1 MNITRF
7 SIQRPIGIS
16 MIFML
21 IAVLG
26 LFSYSHIGVE
36 LLPDVE
42 SPYISCIVEYPGA
55 STESVEQQL
64 TKPIED
70 AISTLEGVK
79 EIRSVSMTGR
89 CEVFI
94 ELAPGLNP
102 NLMSVEATKRLNK
115 IRSSLPADI
124 DEPVVLKRS
133 AEEYP
138 VLEIAVTGKQDAAE
152 LNAMAENFFKEKL
165 QQAEG
170 IADVSVTGGAEKEI
184 AVLVNQ
190 DQLNYYSLTLKD
202 ITDAIRSENA
212 MVSTGSV
219 YSENRQV
226 SVRLDSQYKSASDIG
241 RIVISKNGK
250 TFLLRDVADIQVKN
264 KRSSRYARMD
274 GNDAVS
280 MEVYKTSG
288 SNIVEAADNVLKKL
302 EELRKSYPDYTF
314 TLVYNQATFIK
325 NSLRNTLQTL
335 LEGLV
340 TTGLVLYL
348 FLRGWRSSAA
358 VMIAIP
364 TSLIATFFLMY
375 SAGFTFNMM
384 SLMGMSTCIG
394 ILVDDSIVVLENIHR
409 FLQNGYS
416 ANEAAEQGRMQIG
429 MAAIAMTLCDVV
441 VFLPIAFMQSA
452 TGQLFRQFGL
462 TIVFATLMSLMV
474 SFTLTPMMASKLYA
488 NGLDEPVG
496 KVWDF
501 FDRLERNTIQR
512 YEVVLRNCLQH
523 PKKLLTGI
531 IALFLGSLL
540 LIPLGIVGAEYMPKT
555 DESALQV
562 NVELP
567 IGSNAQQTNEV
578 LLLFDDYLRTV
589 PEINHHLSYV
599 TTLERNGKISI
610 TLCNKNE
617 RSRSV
622 WTIAEDIRAFAR
634 RNLGAGASA
643 RVNVIQSS
651 VAGVSGGRNLVR
663 SPLQIELKGSSMEVL
678 AEEARKVEKIVK
690 ETTGVKDVKNSY
702 VEGNPELKVVVDRDK
717 LEYYGTSLN
726 QVLRSFASAITGQRA
741 GVLANDENNHGKDTE
756 INVRFAGGEGFQ
768 MDELKSIPV
777 PARSGSVYLGDIAEI
792 RETVGPTTIRRLNK
806 ERFINVQGNL
816 TDRPLNEVKL
826 DIEQKLKAANL
837 RCRYEFSGQT
847 ATMNASFKEMIMALS
862 MSLLLIYLLLAVLY
876 ESVFTPFIRM
886 FSLPLGIIGS
896 IFFLLFTNNTINLY
910 SLIGIL
916 VMDGLVA
923 KNGTLLLDYTLTR
936 IQEGISP
943 LEAVVE
949 AGKVRLK
956 PIFMTAITMVVGM
969 LPTALS
975 LSEGSET
982 RVSMAWVIIGG
993 MITSTVFTLFV
1004 IPVLFLWLKKHFP
1017 KRI

>member
-1 MNITRF
+1 MNITKF
-7 SIQRPIGIS
+7 SIRRPIGIS

-21 IAVLG
+21 ITVLG

-70 AISTLEGVK
+70 VISTLEGVK

-89 CEVFI
+89 SEVFI
-94 ELAPGLNP
+94 ELSPELDP

-115 IRSSLPADI
+115 IRGSLPADI

-138 VLEIAVTGKQDAAE
+138 VIEIAVTGKQDAAD
-152 LNAMAENFFKEKL
+152 LHAMAENTFKEKL

-170 IADVSVTGGAEKEI
+170 VADVSVTGGAEKEI

-190 DQLNYYSLTLKD
+190 EKLNYYSLTLKD
-202 ITDAIRSENA
+202 ITDAIRNENT
-212 MVSTGSV
+212 MVSAGSV
-219 YSENRQV
+219 YSENRQI
-226 SVRLDSQYKSASDIG
+226 SVRLDSQYKTVSDIEQ
-241 RIVISKNGK
+241 ISLTKNGR
-250 TFLLRDVADIQVKN
+250 TFLLRDVANVQVKN

-288 SNIVEAADNVLKKL
+288 SNIVDTADNVLKKL
-302 EELRKSYPDYTF
+302 EELRKSYPDYMF
-314 TLVYNQATFIK
+314 TLVYNQATFVK
-325 NSLRNTLQTL
+325 NSLNNTLRTL

-348 FLRGWRSSAA
+348 FLRGWRSASA

-375 SAGFTFNMM
+375 AAGFTFNMM
-384 SLMGMSTCIG
+384 SLMGMATCIG

-409 FLQNGYS
+409 FPQNGYN
-416 ANEAAEQGRMQIG
+416 ARDAAEQGRMQIG

-462 TIVFATLMSLMV
+462 TIVFATLMSLAV

-488 NGLDEPVG
+488 GGLEEPQG
-496 KVWDF
+496 RVWDF
-501 FDRLERNTIQR
+501 FDNLERNTIRR
-512 YEVVLRNCLQH
+512 YEVLLRNCLQH

-531 IALFLGSLL
+531 IALFLCSLL

-578 LLLFDDYLRTV
+578 LLLFDDYLRTI
-589 PEINHHLSYV
+589 PEIKHHMSYV

-610 TLCNKNE
+610 TLCSKNE

-634 RNLGAGASA
+634 NNLGSA
-643 RVNVIQSS
+643 RTRVNVIQSS

-663 SPLQIELKGSSMEVL
+663 SPLQVELKGSSMEVL
-678 AEEARKVEKIVK
+678 AEESAKVEKILR
-690 ETTGVKDVKNSY
+690 ETNGVKDVKNSY

-717 LEYYGTSLN
+717 LEYYGVSLS

-741 GVLANDENNHGKDTE
+741 GVLANDENNHGKDTD
-756 INVRFAGGEGFQ
+756 INVRFAGGEGYQ
-768 MDELKSIPV
+768 MDELKSIPI
-777 PARSGSVYLGDIAEI
+777 PAKTGSVYLGDIAEI
-792 RETVGPTTIRRLNK
+792 KETVGPTTIRRLNK
-806 ERFINVQGNL
+806 ERFINVQANL
-816 TDRPLNEVKL
+816 TDRPLNEVKQEV
-826 DIEQKLKAANL
+826 EQKIKAVSL

-847 ATMNASFKEMIMALS
+847 ATMNTSFKEMIMALT

-896 IFFLLFTNNTINLY
+896 IFFLLFTSNTINLY

-936 IQEGISP
+936 IHEGISP

>member
-1 MNITRF
+1 M
-7 SIQRPIGIS
+7 
-16 MIFML
+16 
-21 IAVLG
+21 
-26 LFSYSHIGVE
+26 
-36 LLPDVE
+36 
-42 SPYISCIVEYPGA
+42 
-55 STESVEQQL
+55 
-64 TKPIED
+64 
-70 AISTLEGVK
+70 
-79 EIRSVSMTGR
+79 
-89 CEVFI
+89 
-94 ELAPGLNP
+94 
-102 NLMSVEATKRLNK
+102 
-115 IRSSLPADI
+115 
-124 DEPVVLKRS
+124 
-133 AEEYP
+133 
-138 VLEIAVTGKQDAAE
+138 
-152 LNAMAENFFKEKL
+152 
-165 QQAEG
+165 
-170 IADVSVTGGAEKEI
+170 ADVSVTGGAEKDI

-190 DQLNYYSLTLKD
+190 DQLNYYNLTLID

-212 MVSTGSV
+212 MVSAGSV
-219 YSENRQV
+219 YSESRQV
-226 SVRLDSQYKSASDIG
+226 SVRLDSQYKSVADIEQ
-241 RIVISKNGK
+241 ITISKNGRS
-250 TFLLRDVADIQVKN
+250 FLLRDVADVQIKN

-288 SNIVEAADNVLKKL
+288 SNIVDTADNVLKKL
-302 EELRKSYPDYTF
+302 EDLRKSFPDYTF

-340 TTGLVLYL
+340 TTGLVLYF
-348 FLRGWRSSAA
+348 FLRGWRSSSA

-375 SAGFTFNMM
+375 AAGFTFNMM
-384 SLMGMSTCIG
+384 SLMGMSLCIG

-409 FLQNGYS
+409 FLQNGYN
-416 ANEAAEQGRMQIG
+416 AKDAAEQGRMQIG

-462 TIVFATLMSLMV
+462 TIVFATLMSLLV
-474 SFTLTPMMASKLYA
+474 SFTLTPMMASKLYEK
-488 NGLDEPVG
+488 GLEEPEG

-501 FDRLERNTIQR
+501 FDKLERNTIQR

-531 IALFLGSLL
+531 AVLFICSLL

-578 LLLFDDYLRTV
+578 LLLFDDYLRTI
-589 PEINHHLSYV
+589 PEITHHLSYV

-610 TLCNKNE
+610 TLCNKND

-622 WTIAEDIRAFAR
+622 WNIAEEIRSFAR
-634 RNLGAGASA
+634 KNIGSASA

-678 AEEARKVEKIVK
+678 AEESARVEKILR
-690 ETTGVKDVKNSY
+690 ETNGVKDVKNSY

-717 LEYYGTSLN
+717 LEYYGASLN

-741 GVLANDENNHGKDTE
+741 GVLSNDENNHGKDTE

-768 MDELKSIPV
+768 TEELKSIPI
-777 PARSGSVYLGDIAEI
+777 PARGGSVYLGDLATIE
-792 RETVGPTTIRRLNK
+792 ETVGPTTIRRLNK

-816 TDRPLNEVKL
+816 TDRPLNEVKQE
-826 DIEQKLKAANL
+826 IEQKIKAANL

-936 IQEGISP
+936 IHEGISP

-956 PIFMTAITMVVGM
+956 PIFMTALTMVVGM

>member
-1 MNITRF
+1 MNITKF
-7 SIQRPIGIS
+7 SIRRPIGIS

-21 IAVLG
+21 ITVLG

-36 LLPDVE
+36 LLPDVD

-70 AISTLEGVK
+70 TISTLEGVK

-94 ELAPGLNP
+94 ELSRDQDP
-102 NLMSVEATKRLNK
+102 NLASVEATKRLNK

-138 VLEIAVTGKQDAAE
+138 VLEIAVTGKQEAAD
-152 LNAMAENFFKEKL
+152 LHAMAENTFKEKL

-170 IADVSVTGGAEKEI
+170 VADVSVTGGAEKEI
-184 AVLVNQ
+184 AILVNQ
-190 DQLNYYSLTLKD
+190 DQLNYYNLTLKD
-202 ITDAIRSENA
+202 ITDAIHSENA
-212 MVSTGSV
+212 MVSAGSV

-226 SVRLDSQYKSASDIG
+226 SVRLDSQYKSAADIE
-241 RIVISKNGK
+241 RISLSKNGRS
-250 TFLLRDVADIQVKN
+250 FLLRDVANVQVKN

-288 SNIVEAADNVLKKL
+288 SNIVDTADNVLKKL
-302 EELRKSYPDYTF
+302 EELRKSFPDYTF

-340 TTGLVLYL
+340 TTGLVLYF
-348 FLRGWRSSAA
+348 FLRGWRSSSA

-375 SAGFTFNMM
+375 AAGFTFNMM
-384 SLMGMSTCIG
+384 SLMGMSLCIG

-409 FLQNGYS
+409 FLQNGYN
-416 ANEAAEQGRMQIG
+416 AKDAAEQGRMQIG

-462 TIVFATLMSLMV
+462 TIVFATLMSLVV

-488 NGLDEPVG
+488 KGLEEPKG

-501 FDRLERNTIQR
+501 FDKLERNTIQR

-531 IALFLGSLL
+531 AALFICSLL

-578 LLLFDDYLRTV
+578 LLLFDDYLRTI
-589 PEINHHLSYV
+589 PEITHHLSYV

-610 TLCNKNE
+610 TLCNKND

-622 WTIAEDIRAFAR
+622 WNIAEEIRAFAR
-634 RNLGAGASA
+634 KNLGSASA

-663 SPLQIELKGSSMEVL
+663 SPFQIELKGSSMEVL
-678 AEEARKVEKIVK
+678 AEESARVEKILR
-690 ETTGVKDVKNSY
+690 ETNGVKDVKNSY

-717 LEYYGTSLN
+717 LEYYGVSLN

-741 GVLANDENNHGKDTE
+741 GVLSNDENNHGKDTE

-768 MDELKSIPV
+768 MEELKSIPI
-777 PARSGSVYLGDIAEI
+777 PARGGSVYLGDLATIE
-792 RETVGPTTIRRLNK
+792 ETVGPTTIRRLNK

-816 TDRPLNEVKL
+816 TDRPLNEVKQEI
-826 DIEQKLKAANL
+826 DQKIKAANL

-936 IQEGISP
+936 IHEGISP

-956 PIFMTAITMVVGM
+956 PIFMTALTMVVGM

>member
-1 MNITRF
+1 MNITKF

-21 IAVLG
+21 ITVLG

-36 LLPDVE
+36 LLPNVD
-42 SPYISCIVEYPGA
+42 SPYISCVVQYPGA

-89 CEVFI
+89 SEVFV
-94 ELAPGLNP
+94 ELSPEQDP

-138 VLEIAVTGKQDAAE
+138 VIEIAVSGKQDAAD

-170 IADVSVTGGAEKEI
+170 VADVSVTGGAEKEI

-190 DQLNYYSLTLKD
+190 EKLNYYSLTLKD
-202 ITDAIRSENA
+202 ITDAIRSENT
-212 MVSTGSV
+212 MVSAGSV

-226 SVRLDSQYKSASDIG
+226 SVRLDSQYKTVSDIEQ
-241 RIVISKNGK
+241 ISLTKNGR
-250 TFLLRDVADIQVKN
+250 TFLLRDVADVQVKN
-264 KRSSRYARMD
+264 KRNSRYARMD

-280 MEVYKTSG
+280 MEVYKSSG
-288 SNIVEAADNVLKKL
+288 SNIVETADNVLKKL

-314 TLVYNQATFIK
+314 TLVYNQATFVK
-325 NSLRNTLQTL
+325 NSLNNTLRTL

-348 FLRGWRSSAA
+348 FLRGWRSASA

-375 SAGFTFNMM
+375 IAGFTFNMM
-384 SLMGMSTCIG
+384 SLMGMATCIG

-409 FLQNGYS
+409 FLQNGYR
-416 ANEAAEQGRMQIG
+416 AKDAAEQGRMQIS

-462 TIVFATLMSLMV
+462 TIVFATLMSLLV
-474 SFTLTPMMASKLYA
+474 SFTLTPMMASQLYA
-488 NGLDEPVG
+488 NGLEEPQG
-496 KVWDF
+496 KMWDF
-501 FDRLERNTIQR
+501 FDNLERTTIQR
-512 YEVVLRNCLQH
+512 YEVLLRNCLQH

-531 IALFLGSLL
+531 IVLFLCSLL

-555 DESALQV
+555 DESAIQV
-562 NVELP
+562 SVELP
-567 IGSNAQQTNEV
+567 IGSNAQQTNEI
-578 LLLFDDYLRTV
+578 LLLFDEYLNTI
-589 PEINHHLSYV
+589 PEIEHHMSYV
-599 TTLERNGKISI
+599 TTLERSGKISI
-610 TLCNKNE
+610 TLCNKDE

-622 WTIAEDIRAFAR
+622 WKIAEDIRAFAR
-634 RNLGAGASA
+634 KNLGSANA

-651 VAGVSGGRNLVR
+651 VAGISGGRNLVR
-663 SPLQIELKGSSMEVL
+663 SPLQIELKGSSIEVL
-678 AEEARKVEKIVK
+678 AEESARVEKILK
-690 ETTGVKDVKNSY
+690 ETNGVKDVKNSY

-717 LEYYGTSLN
+717 LEYYGVSLS

-756 INVRFAGGEGFQ
+756 INVRFAGGEGYR
-768 MDELKSIPV
+768 MDELKSIPI
-777 PARSGSVYLGDIAEI
+777 PAKTGSVYLGDIAEI
-792 RETVGPTTIRRLNK
+792 KETVGPTTIRRLNK
-806 ERFINVQGNL
+806 ERFINVQANL
-816 TDRPLNEVKL
+816 TDRPLNEVKQEL
-826 DIEQKLKAANL
+826 EQKIKAANL
-837 RCRYEFSGQT
+837 RCRFEFSGQT
-847 ATMNASFKEMIMALS
+847 ATMNTSFKEMIMALS

-910 SLIGIL
+910 SLIGVL

-936 IQEGISP
+936 IHEGISP

-956 PIFMTAITMVVGM
+956 PIFMTALTMVVGM

-1004 IPVLFLWLKKHFP
+1004 IPVLFLWLKKRFP

>member
-1 MNITRF
+1 MNITKF

-21 IAVLG
+21 ITVLG

-70 AISTLEGVK
+70 VISTLEGVK

-89 CEVFI
+89 SEVFI
-94 ELAPGLNP
+94 ELSPELDP

-138 VLEIAVTGKQDAAE
+138 VIEIAVTGKQDAAD
-152 LNAMAENFFKEKL
+152 LHAMAENTFKEKL

-170 IADVSVTGGAEKEI
+170 VADVSVTGGAEKEI

-190 DQLNYYSLTLKD
+190 EKLNYYSLTLKD
-202 ITDAIRSENA
+202 ITDAIRSENT
-212 MVSTGSV
+212 MVSAGSV

-226 SVRLDSQYKSASDIG
+226 SVRLDSQYKTVSDIEQ
-241 RIVISKNGK
+241 ISLTKNGRS
-250 TFLLRDVADIQVKN
+250 FLLRDVADVQVKN

-274 GNDAVS
+274 GSDAVS

-288 SNIVEAADNVLKKL
+288 SNIVDTADNVLKKL

-314 TLVYNQATFIK
+314 TLVYNQATFVK
-325 NSLRNTLQTL
+325 NSLNNTLRTL

-348 FLRGWRSSAA
+348 FLRGWRSASA

-364 TSLIATFFLMY
+364 ISLIATFFLMY
-375 SAGFTFNMM
+375 AAGFTFNMM
-384 SLMGMSTCIG
+384 SLMGMATCIG

-409 FLQNGYS
+409 FLQNGYN
-416 ANEAAEQGRMQIG
+416 AGDAAEQGRMQIG
-429 MAAIAMTLCDVV
+429 MAAIV
-441 VFLPIAFMQSA
+441 
-452 TGQLFRQFGL
+452 
-462 TIVFATLMSLMV
+462 MSLAV

-488 NGLDEPVG
+488 GGLEEPQG
-496 KVWDF
+496 RVWDF
-501 FDRLERNTIQR
+501 FDNLERNTIRR
-512 YEVVLRNCLQH
+512 YEVLLRNCLQH

-531 IALFLGSLL
+531 IALFLCSLL

-578 LLLFDDYLRTV
+578 LLLFDDYLRTI
-589 PEINHHLSYV
+589 PEIKHHMSYV

-610 TLCNKNE
+610 TLCSKNE

-634 RNLGAGASA
+634 NNLGSA
-643 RVNVIQSS
+643 RTRVNVIQSS

-678 AEEARKVEKIVK
+678 AEESAKVEKILR
-690 ETTGVKDVKNSY
+690 ETNGVKDVKNSY

-717 LEYYGTSLN
+717 LEYYGVSLS

-741 GVLANDENNHGKDTE
+741 GVLSNDENNHGKDTD
-756 INVRFAGGEGFQ
+756 INVRFAGGEGYQ
-768 MDELKSIPV
+768 MDELKSIPI
-777 PARSGSVYLGDIAEI
+777 PAKTGSVYLGDIAEI
-792 RETVGPTTIRRLNK
+792 KETVGPTTIRRLNK
-806 ERFINVQGNL
+806 ERFINVQANL
-816 TDRPLNEVKL
+816 TDRPLNEVKQ
-826 DIEQKLKAANL
+826 DVEQKIKAASL

-847 ATMNASFKEMIMALS
+847 ATMNASFKEMIMALT

-896 IFFLLFTNNTINLY
+896 IFFLLFTSNTINLY

-936 IQEGISP
+936 IHEGISP

>member
-1 MNITRF
+1 MNITKF

-21 IAVLG
+21 ITVLG

-70 AISTLEGVK
+70 VISTLEGVK

-89 CEVFI
+89 SEVFI
-94 ELAPGLNP
+94 ELSPELDP

-138 VLEIAVTGKQDAAE
+138 VIEIAVTGKQDAAD
-152 LNAMAENFFKEKL
+152 LHAMAENTFKEKL

-170 IADVSVTGGAEKEI
+170 VADVSVTGGAEKEI

-190 DQLNYYSLTLKD
+190 EKLNYYSLTLKD
-202 ITDAIRSENA
+202 ITDAIRSENT
-212 MVSTGSV
+212 MVSAGSV

-226 SVRLDSQYKSASDIG
+226 SVRLDSQYKTVSDIEQ
-241 RIVISKNGK
+241 ISLTKNGR
-250 TFLLRDVADIQVKN
+250 TFLLRDVADVQVKN

-274 GNDAVS
+274 GSDAVS

-288 SNIVEAADNVLKKL
+288 SNIVDTADNVLKKL

-314 TLVYNQATFIK
+314 TLVYNQATFVK
-325 NSLRNTLQTL
+325 NSLNNTLRTL

-348 FLRGWRSSAA
+348 FLRGWRSASA

-375 SAGFTFNMM
+375 AAGFTFNMM
-384 SLMGMSTCIG
+384 SLMGMATCIG

-409 FLQNGYS
+409 FLQNGYN
-416 ANEAAEQGRMQIG
+416 ARDAAEQGRMQIG

-462 TIVFATLMSLMV
+462 TIVFATLMSLAV

-488 NGLDEPVG
+488 DGLEESQG

-501 FDRLERNTIQR
+501 FDNLERNTIRR
-512 YEVVLRNCLQH
+512 YEVLLRNCLQH

-531 IALFLGSLL
+531 IALFLCSLL

-578 LLLFDDYLRTV
+578 LLLFDDYLRTI
-589 PEINHHLSYV
+589 PEIKHHMSYV

-610 TLCNKNE
+610 TLCSKSE

-634 RNLGAGASA
+634 NNLGSA
-643 RVNVIQSS
+643 RTRVNVIQSS

-678 AEEARKVEKIVK
+678 AEESAKVEKILR
-690 ETTGVKDVKNSY
+690 ETNGVKDVKNSY

-717 LEYYGTSLN
+717 LEYYGVSLS

-741 GVLANDENNHGKDTE
+741 GVLANDENNHGKDTD
-756 INVRFAGGEGFQ
+756 INVRFAGGEGYQ
-768 MDELKSIPV
+768 MDELKSIPI
-777 PARSGSVYLGDIAEI
+777 PAKTGSVYLGDIAEI
-792 RETVGPTTIRRLNK
+792 KETVGPTTIRRLNK
-806 ERFINVQGNL
+806 ERFINVQANL
-816 TDRPLNEVKL
+816 TDRPLNEVKQ
-826 DIEQKLKAANL
+826 DVEQKIKAASL

-847 ATMNASFKEMIMALS
+847 ATMNASFKEMIMALT

-896 IFFLLFTNNTINLY
+896 IFFLLFTSNTINLY

-936 IQEGISP
+936 IHEGISP

>member
-1 MNITRF
+1 MNITKF
-7 SIQRPIGIS
+7 SIRRPIGIS

-21 IAVLG
+21 ITVLG

-70 AISTLEGVK
+70 VISTLEGVK

-89 CEVFI
+89 SEVFI
-94 ELAPGLNP
+94 ELSPELDP

-138 VLEIAVTGKQDAAE
+138 VIEIAVTGKQDAAD
-152 LNAMAENFFKEKL
+152 LHAMAENTFKEKL

-170 IADVSVTGGAEKEI
+170 VADVSVTGGAEKEI

-190 DQLNYYSLTLKD
+190 EKLNYYSLTLKD
-202 ITDAIRSENA
+202 ITDAIRSENT
-212 MVSTGSV
+212 MVSAGSV

-226 SVRLDSQYKSASDIG
+226 SVRLDSQYKTVSDIEQ
-241 RIVISKNGK
+241 ISLTKNGR
-250 TFLLRDVADIQVKN
+250 TFLLRDVADVQVKN

-288 SNIVEAADNVLKKL
+288 SNIVDTADNVLKKL

-314 TLVYNQATFIK
+314 TLVYNQATFVK
-325 NSLRNTLQTL
+325 NSLNNTLRTL

-348 FLRGWRSSAA
+348 FLRGWRSASA

-375 SAGFTFNMM
+375 AAGFTFNMM
-384 SLMGMSTCIG
+384 SLMGMATCIG

-409 FLQNGYS
+409 FLQNGYN
-416 ANEAAEQGRMQIG
+416 AGDAAEQGRMQIG

-462 TIVFATLMSLMV
+462 TIVFATLMSLVV

-488 NGLDEPVG
+488 GGLEEPQG
-496 KVWDF
+496 RVWDF
-501 FDRLERNTIQR
+501 FDNLERNTIRR
-512 YEVVLRNCLQH
+512 YEVLLRNCLQH

-531 IALFLGSLL
+531 IALFLCSLL

-578 LLLFDDYLRTV
+578 LLLFDDYLRTI
-589 PEINHHLSYV
+589 PEIKHHMSYV

-610 TLCNKNE
+610 TLCSKNE

-634 RNLGAGASA
+634 NNLGSA
-643 RVNVIQSS
+643 RTRVNVIQSS

-678 AEEARKVEKIVK
+678 AEESAKVEKILR
-690 ETTGVKDVKNSY
+690 ETNGIKKKKNSY
-702 VEGNPELKVVVDRDK
+702 
-717 LEYYGTSLN
+717 
-726 QVLRSFASAITGQRA
+726 A
-741 GVLANDENNHGKDTE
+741 GVLANDENNHGKDTD
-756 INVRFAGGEGFQ
+756 INVRFAGGEGYQ
-768 MDELKSIPV
+768 MDELKSIPI
-777 PARSGSVYLGDIAEI
+777 PAKTGSVYLGDIAEI
-792 RETVGPTTIRRLNK
+792 KETVGPTTIRRLNK
-806 ERFINVQGNL
+806 ERFINVQANL
-816 TDRPLNEVKL
+816 TDRPLNEVKQEV
-826 DIEQKLKAANL
+826 EQKIKAASL

-847 ATMNASFKEMIMALS
+847 ATMNASFKEMIMALT

-936 IQEGISP
+936 IHEGISP

>member
-1 MNITRF
+1 MNITKF
-7 SIQRPIGIS
+7 SIRRPIGIS

-21 IAVLG
+21 ITVLG

-42 SPYISCIVEYPGA
+42 SPYISCIVQYPGA

-70 AISTLEGVK
+70 TISTLEGVK

-94 ELAPGLNP
+94 ELSRDQDP

-115 IRSSLPADI
+115 IRSSLPTDI

-138 VLEIAVTGKQDAAE
+138 VLEIAVTGKQEAAD
-152 LNAMAENFFKEKL
+152 LHAMAENTFKEKL

-170 IADVSVTGGAEKEI
+170 VADVSVTGGAEKEI

-190 DQLNYYSLTLKD
+190 DQLNYYNLTLKD

-212 MVSTGSV
+212 MVSAGSV
-219 YSENRQV
+219 YSEYRQV
-226 SVRLDSQYKSASDIG
+226 SVRLDSQYKSAADIE
-241 RIVISKNGK
+241 RISISKNGRS
-250 TFLLRDVADIQVKN
+250 FLLRDVADVQVKN

-288 SNIVEAADNVLKKL
+288 SNIVDTADNVLKKL
-302 EELRKSYPDYTF
+302 EDLRKSFPDYTF

-340 TTGLVLYL
+340 TTGLVLYF
-348 FLRGWRSSAA
+348 FLRGWRSSSA

-375 SAGFTFNMM
+375 AAGFTFNMM
-384 SLMGMSTCIG
+384 SLMGMSLCIG

-409 FLQNGYS
+409 FLQNGYN
-416 ANEAAEQGRMQIG
+416 AKDAAEQGRMQIG

-462 TIVFATLMSLMV
+462 TIVFATLMSLVV

-488 NGLDEPVG
+488 KGLEEPKG

-501 FDRLERNTIQR
+501 FDNLERNTIRR

-531 IALFLGSLL
+531 AALFICSLL

-578 LLLFDDYLRTV
+578 LLLFDDYLRTI
-589 PEINHHLSYV
+589 PEITHHLSYV

-610 TLCNKNE
+610 TLCNKND

-622 WTIAEDIRAFAR
+622 WNIAEEIRSFAR
-634 RNLGAGASA
+634 KNLGSASA

-678 AEEARKVEKIVK
+678 AAESAKVEKILK
-690 ETTGVKDVKNSY
+690 ETNGVKDVKNSY

-717 LEYYGTSLN
+717 LEYYGVSLN

-741 GVLANDENNHGKDTE
+741 GVLSNDENNHGKDTE

-768 MDELKSIPV
+768 MEELKSIPI
-777 PARSGSVYLGDIAEI
+777 PARTGSVYLGDLATIE
-792 RETVGPTTIRRLNK
+792 ETVGPTTIRRLNK

-816 TDRPLNEVKL
+816 TDRPLNEVKQEI
-826 DIEQKLKAANL
+826 DQKIKAANL

-936 IQEGISP
+936 IHEGISP
-943 LEAVVE
+943 VEAVVE

-956 PIFMTAITMVVGM
+956 PIFMTALTMVVGM

>member
-1 MNITRF
+1 MNITKF

-21 IAVLG
+21 ITVLG

-36 LLPDVE
+36 LLPNVD
-42 SPYISCIVEYPGA
+42 SPYISCVVQYPGA

-89 CEVFI
+89 SEVFI
-94 ELAPGLNP
+94 ELSPEQDP

-115 IRSSLPADI
+115 IRSSLPADM

-138 VLEIAVTGKQDAAE
+138 VIEIAVTGKQDAAD

-170 IADVSVTGGAEKEI
+170 VADVSVTGGAEKEI

-190 DQLNYYSLTLKD
+190 EKLNYYSLTLKD
-202 ITDAIRSENA
+202 ITDAIRSENT
-212 MVSTGSV
+212 MVSAGSV
-219 YSENRQV
+219 YSENRQI
-226 SVRLDSQYKSASDIG
+226 SVRLDSQYKTASDIEQ
-241 RIVISKNGK
+241 ISISKNGR
-250 TFLLRDVADIQVKN
+250 TFLVRDVAEVQVKN
-264 KRSSRYARMD
+264 KRNSRYARMD

-280 MEVYKTSG
+280 MEVYKSSG
-288 SNIVEAADNVLKKL
+288 SNIVETADNVLKKL

-314 TLVYNQATFIK
+314 TLVYNQATFVK
-325 NSLRNTLQTL
+325 NSLNNTLRTL

-348 FLRGWRSSAA
+348 FLRGWRSASA

-375 SAGFTFNMM
+375 AAGFTFNMM
-384 SLMGMSTCIG
+384 SLMGMATCIG

-409 FLQNGYS
+409 FLQNGYK
-416 ANEAAEQGRMQIG
+416 AKDAAEQGRMQIS

-462 TIVFATLMSLMV
+462 TIVFATLMSLVV
-474 SFTLTPMMASKLYA
+474 SFTLTPMMASQLYA
-488 NGLDEPVG
+488 NGPEEPKG
-496 KVWDF
+496 KIWDF
-501 FDRLERNTIQR
+501 FDNLERNTIRR
-512 YEVVLRNCLQH
+512 YEVLLRNCLQH

-531 IALFLGSLL
+531 VALFLCSLL

-555 DESALQV
+555 DESAIQV
-562 NVELP
+562 SVELP
-567 IGSNAQQTNEV
+567 IGSNAQQTNEA
-578 LLLFDDYLRTV
+578 LLLFDDYLRTI
-589 PEINHHLSYV
+589 PEIKHHLSYV
-599 TTLERNGKISI
+599 TTLERSGKISI

-622 WTIAEDIRAFAR
+622 WSIAEDIRSFAR
-634 RNLGAGASA
+634 RNLGSASA

-678 AEEARKVEKIVK
+678 AEESARVEKILK
-690 ETTGVKDVKNSY
+690 ETKGVKDVKNSY

-717 LEYYGTSLN
+717 LEYYGASVS

-768 MDELKSIPV
+768 MDELKSIPI
-777 PARSGSVYLGDIAEI
+777 PAKSGNVYLGDIAEI
-792 RETVGPTTIRRLNK
+792 KETVGPTTIRRLNK

-816 TDRPLNEVKL
+816 ADRPLNEVKQE
-826 DIEQKLKAANL
+826 IEQKIKAANL

-847 ATMNASFKEMIMALS
+847 ATMNTSFKEMIMALS

-896 IFFLLFTNNTINLY
+896 IFFLLFTHNTINLY

-936 IQEGISP
+936 IHEGISP

-1004 IPVLFLWLKKHFP
+1004 IPVLFLWLKKRFP

>member
-1 MNITRF
+1 MNITKF
-7 SIQRPIGIS
+7 SIQRPVGIS

-21 IAVLG
+21 ITVLG

-70 AISTLEGVK
+70 TISTLEGVK

-94 ELAPGLNP
+94 ELSRDQDP
-102 NLMSVEATKRLNK
+102 NLASVEATKRLNK

-138 VLEIAVTGKQDAAE
+138 VLEIAVTGKQEAAD
-152 LNAMAENFFKEKL
+152 LHAMAENTFKEKL

-170 IADVSVTGGAEKEI
+170 VADVSVTGGAEKEI

-190 DQLNYYSLTLKD
+190 DQLNYYNLTLKD

-212 MVSTGSV
+212 MVSAGSV
-219 YSENRQV
+219 YSESRQV
-226 SVRLDSQYKSASDIG
+226 SVRLDSQYKSAADIEH
-241 RIVISKNGK
+241 ISISKNGRS
-250 TFLLRDVADIQVKN
+250 FLLRDVADVQIKN

-288 SNIVEAADNVLKKL
+288 SNIVDTADNVLKKL
-302 EELRKSYPDYTF
+302 EELRKSFPDYTF
-314 TLVYNQATFIK
+314 TLVYNQATFVK
-325 NSLRNTLQTL
+325 NSLNNTLRTL

-348 FLRGWRSSAA
+348 FLRGWRSASA

-364 TSLIATFFLMY
+364 TSLISTFFLMY
-375 SAGFTFNMM
+375 AAGFTFNMM
-384 SLMGMSTCIG
+384 SLMGMATCIG

-409 FLQNGYS
+409 FLQNGYNAS
-416 ANEAAEQGRMQIG
+416 DAAEQGRMQIG

-462 TIVFATLMSLMV
+462 TIVFATLMSLVV

-488 NGLDEPVG
+488 KGLEEPEG

-501 FDRLERNTIQR
+501 FDRLEKNTIQR

-531 IALFLGSLL
+531 AVLFICSLL

-578 LLLFDDYLRTV
+578 LLLFDDYLRTI
-589 PEINHHLSYV
+589 PEITHHLSYV

-610 TLCNKNE
+610 TLCNKND

-622 WTIAEDIRAFAR
+622 WNIAEEIRAFAR
-634 RNLGAGASA
+634 KNIGSASA

-678 AEEARKVEKIVK
+678 AEESARVEKILR
-690 ETTGVKDVKNSY
+690 ETGGVKDVKNSY

-717 LEYYGTSLN
+717 LEYYGASLN

-741 GVLANDENNHGKDTE
+741 GVLSNDENNHGKDTE

-768 MDELKSIPV
+768 MEELKSIPI
-777 PARSGSVYLGDIAEI
+777 PARTGSVYLGDLATIE
-792 RETVGPTTIRRLNK
+792 ETVGPTTIRRLNK

-816 TDRPLNEVKL
+816 TDRPLNEVKQEI
-826 DIEQKLKAANL
+826 DQKIKAANL

-936 IQEGISP
+936 IHEGISP

-956 PIFMTAITMVVGM
+956 PIFMTALTMVVGM

>member
-1 MNITRF
+1 MNITKF
-7 SIQRPIGIS
+7 SIRRPVGIS

-21 IAVLG
+21 IIVLG

-36 LLPDVE
+36 LLPNVE
-42 SPYISCIVEYPGA
+42 SPYISCVVEYPGA

-89 CEVFI
+89 SEVFV
-94 ELAPGLNP
+94 ELSPELDP

-138 VLEIAVTGKQDAAE
+138 VIEIAVTGKEDAADM
-152 LNAMAENFFKEKL
+152 NAMAENFFKEKL

-170 IADVSVTGGAEKEI
+170 VADVSVTGGAEKEI

-190 DQLNYYSLTLKD
+190 EQLNHYNLTLKD
-202 ITDAIRSENA
+202 VTDAIRSENT
-212 MVSTGSV
+212 MVSAGSV
-219 YSENRQV
+219 YSENRQI
-226 SVRLDSQYKSASDIG
+226 SVRLDSQYKSVADIE
-241 RIVISKNGK
+241 RITISKNGK
-250 TFLLRDVADIQVKN
+250 NFLLRDVADVQVKN
-264 KRSSRYARMD
+264 KRNTRYARMD
-274 GNDAVS
+274 GNDAIS
-280 MEVYKTSG
+280 MEVYKSSG
-288 SNIVEAADNVLKKL
+288 SNIVETADNVLEKL

-314 TLVYNQATFIK
+314 TLVYNQSTFVK
-325 NSLRNTLQTL
+325 NSLNNTIHTL

-348 FLRGWRSSAA
+348 FLRGWRSSSA

-375 SAGFTFNMM
+375 IAGFTFNMM

-409 FLQNGYS
+409 FLQNGYN
-416 ANEAAEQGRMQIG
+416 AKDAAEQGRMQIG

-462 TIVFATLMSLMV
+462 TIVFATLMSLLV

-488 NGLDEPVG
+488 GGLDEPEG
-496 KVWDF
+496 KLWNF
-501 FDRLERNTIQR
+501 FDNLEKNTISR
-512 YEVVLRNCLQH
+512 YEVLLRNCLQH
-523 PKKLLTGI
+523 PKKLLTSI
-531 IALFLGSLL
+531 IALFLVSLL

-567 IGSNAQQTNEV
+567 IGSNAQQTNDV
-578 LLLFDDYLRTV
+578 LLLFDDYLRDI
-589 PEINHHLSYV
+589 PEIKHHMSYV
-599 TTLERNGKISI
+599 TTLERSGKISI
-610 TLCNKNE
+610 TLCDKSE

-622 WTIAEDIRAFAR
+622 WKIAEEIRTFAKK
-634 RNLGAGASA
+634 NLGSATA

-663 SPLQIELKGSSMEVL
+663 SPIQIELKGSSMEVL
-678 AEEARKVEKIVK
+678 AEESARVEKILK
-690 ETTGVKDVKNSY
+690 ETNGVKDVKNSY

-717 LEYYGTSLN
+717 LEYYGTTLN
-726 QVLRSFASAITGQRA
+726 QVLRSFSSAITGQRA
-741 GVLANDENNHGKDTE
+741 GVLSNDENNHGKDTE
-756 INVRFAGGEGFQ
+756 INVRFAGGEGFK
-768 MDELKSIPV
+768 MEDLKAIPI
-777 PARSGSVYLGDIAEI
+777 PAKTGSVYLGDLAEVK
-792 RETVGPTTIRRLNK
+792 ETVGPTTIRRLNK
-806 ERFINVQGNL
+806 ERFINVQANL
-816 TDRPLNEVKL
+816 TDRPLNEVKQEL
-826 DIEQKLKAANL
+826 EQKIKAASL

-847 ATMNASFKEMIMALS
+847 ATMNTSFKEMIMALS

-896 IFFLLFTNNTINLY
+896 IFFLLLTNNTINLY

-936 IQEGISP
+936 IQEGIAP

-1004 IPVLFLWLKKHFP
+1004 IPVLFLWLKKRFP

>member
-1 MNITRF
+1 MNITKF
-7 SIQRPIGIS
+7 SIRRPIGIS

-21 IAVLG
+21 ITVLG

-70 AISTLEGVK
+70 TISTLEGVK

-94 ELAPGLNP
+94 ELSRDQDP
-102 NLMSVEATKRLNK
+102 NLASVEATKRLNK

-138 VLEIAVTGKQDAAE
+138 VMEIAVTGKQEAAD
-152 LNAMAENFFKEKL
+152 LHAMAENTFKEKL

-170 IADVSVTGGAEKEI
+170 VADVSVTGGAEKEI

-190 DQLNYYSLTLKD
+190 DQLNYYNLTLKD

-212 MVSTGSV
+212 MVSAGSV

-226 SVRLDSQYKSASDIG
+226 SVRLDSQYKSAADIEH
-241 RIVISKNGK
+241 ISISKNGRS
-250 TFLLRDVADIQVKN
+250 FLLRDVADVQIKN

-288 SNIVEAADNVLKKL
+288 SNIVDTADNVLKKL
-302 EELRKSYPDYTF
+302 EELRKSFPDYTF

-340 TTGLVLYL
+340 TTGLVLYF
-348 FLRGWRSSAA
+348 FLRGWRSASA

-375 SAGFTFNMM
+375 AAGFTFNMM
-384 SLMGMSTCIG
+384 SLMGMSLCIG

-409 FLQNGYS
+409 FLQNGYN
-416 ANEAAEQGRMQIG
+416 AKDAAEQGRMQIG

-462 TIVFATLMSLMV
+462 TIVFATLMSLVV

-488 NGLDEPVG
+488 KGLEEPKG

-501 FDRLERNTIQR
+501 FDRLEKNTVQR

-531 IALFLGSLL
+531 AALFICSLL

-578 LLLFDDYLRTV
+578 LLLFDDYLRTI
-589 PEINHHLSYV
+589 PEITHHLSYV

-610 TLCNKNE
+610 TLCNKND

-622 WTIAEDIRAFAR
+622 WNIAEEIRAFAR
-634 RNLGAGASA
+634 KNLGSASA

-678 AEEARKVEKIVK
+678 AEESARVEKILR
-690 ETTGVKDVKNSY
+690 ETNGVKDVKNSY

-717 LEYYGTSLN
+717 LEYYGVSLN

-741 GVLANDENNHGKDTE
+741 GVLSNDENNHGKDTE

-768 MDELKSIPV
+768 MEELKSIPI
-777 PARSGSVYLGDIAEI
+777 PARNGSVYLGDLATIE
-792 RETVGPTTIRRLNK
+792 ETVGPTTIRRLNK

-816 TDRPLNEVKL
+816 TDRPLNEVKQEI
-826 DIEQKLKAANL
+826 DQKIKAANL

-936 IQEGISP
+936 IHEGISP

-956 PIFMTAITMVVGM
+956 PIFMTALTMVVGM

>member
-1 MNITRF
+1 MNITKF

-21 IAVLG
+21 ITVLG

-36 LLPDVE
+36 LLPDVD
-42 SPYISCIVEYPGA
+42 SPYISCVVQYPGA

-70 AISTLEGVK
+70 VISTLEGVK

-89 CEVFI
+89 SEVFI
-94 ELAPGLNP
+94 ELSPELDP

-138 VLEIAVTGKQDAAE
+138 VIEIAVTGKQDAAD
-152 LNAMAENFFKEKL
+152 LHAMAENTFKEKL

-170 IADVSVTGGAEKEI
+170 VADVSVTGGAEKEI

-190 DQLNYYSLTLKD
+190 EKLNYYSLTLKD
-202 ITDAIRSENA
+202 ITDAIRSENT
-212 MVSTGSV
+212 MVSAGSV

-226 SVRLDSQYKSASDIG
+226 SVRLDSQYKTVSDIEQ
-241 RIVISKNGK
+241 ISLTKNGR
-250 TFLLRDVADIQVKN
+250 TFLLRDVADVQVKN

-274 GNDAVS
+274 GSDAVS

-288 SNIVEAADNVLKKL
+288 SNIVDTADNVLKKL

-314 TLVYNQATFIK
+314 TLVYNQATFVK
-325 NSLRNTLQTL
+325 NSLNNTLRTL

-348 FLRGWRSSAA
+348 FLRGWRSASA

-375 SAGFTFNMM
+375 AAGFTFNMM
-384 SLMGMSTCIG
+384 SLMGMATCIG

-409 FLQNGYS
+409 FLQNGYN
-416 ANEAAEQGRMQIG
+416 ARDAAEQGRMQIG

-462 TIVFATLMSLMV
+462 TIVFATLMSLAV

-488 NGLDEPVG
+488 GGLEEPQG

-501 FDRLERNTIQR
+501 FDNLERNTIRR
-512 YEVVLRNCLQH
+512 YEVLLRNCLQH

-531 IALFLGSLL
+531 IALFLCSLL

-578 LLLFDDYLRTV
+578 LLLFDDYLRTI
-589 PEINHHLSYV
+589 PEIKHHMSYV

-610 TLCNKNE
+610 TLCSKNE

-634 RNLGAGASA
+634 NNLGSA
-643 RVNVIQSS
+643 RTRVNVIQSS

-678 AEEARKVEKIVK
+678 AEESAKVEKILR
-690 ETTGVKDVKNSY
+690 ETNGVKDVKNSY

-717 LEYYGTSLN
+717 LEYYGVSLS

-741 GVLANDENNHGKDTE
+741 GVLANDENNHGKDTD
-756 INVRFAGGEGFQ
+756 INVRFAGGEGYQ
-768 MDELKSIPV
+768 MDELKSIPI
-777 PARSGSVYLGDIAEI
+777 PAKTGSVYLGDIAEI
-792 RETVGPTTIRRLNK
+792 KETVGPTTIRRLNK
-806 ERFINVQGNL
+806 ERFINVQANL
-816 TDRPLNEVKL
+816 TDRPLNEVKQ
-826 DIEQKLKAANL
+826 DVEKT
-837 RCRYEFSGQT
+837 FSDYVI
-847 ATMNASFKEMIMALS
+847 NRSF
-862 MSLLLIYLLLAVLY
+862 YL
-876 ESVFTPFIRM
+876 FFI
-886 FSLPLGIIGS
+886 
-896 IFFLLFTNNTINLY
+896 
-910 SLIGIL
+910 
-916 VMDGLVA
+916 
-923 KNGTLLLDYTLTR
+923 
-936 IQEGISP
+936 
-943 LEAVVE
+943 
-949 AGKVRLK
+949 
-956 PIFMTAITMVVGM
+956 
-969 LPTALS
+969 
-975 LSEGSET
+975 
-982 RVSMAWVIIGG
+982 
-993 MITSTVFTLFV
+993 
-1004 IPVLFLWLKKHFP
+1004 
-1017 KRI
+1017 

>member
-1 MNITRF
+1 MNITKF
-7 SIQRPIGIS
+7 SIQRPVGIS

-21 IAVLG
+21 ITVLG

-42 SPYISCIVEYPGA
+42 SPYISCIVQYPGA

-70 AISTLEGVK
+70 TISTLEGVK

-94 ELAPGLNP
+94 ELSRDQDP
-102 NLMSVEATKRLNK
+102 NLASVEATKRLNK

-138 VLEIAVTGKQDAAE
+138 VLEIAVTGKQEAAD
-152 LNAMAENFFKEKL
+152 LHAMAENTFKEKL

-170 IADVSVTGGAEKEI
+170 VADVSVTGGAEKEI

-190 DQLNYYSLTLKD
+190 DQLNYYNLTLKD

-212 MVSTGSV
+212 MVSAGSV
-219 YSENRQV
+219 YSESRQV
-226 SVRLDSQYKSASDIG
+226 SVRLDSQYKSAADIEH
-241 RIVISKNGK
+241 ISISKNGRS
-250 TFLLRDVADIQVKN
+250 FLLRDVADVQIKN

-288 SNIVEAADNVLKKL
+288 SNIVDTADNVLKKL
-302 EELRKSYPDYTF
+302 EELRKSFPDYTF

-340 TTGLVLYL
+340 TTGLVLYF
-348 FLRGWRSSAA
+348 FLRGWRSASA

-375 SAGFTFNMM
+375 AAGFTFNMM
-384 SLMGMSTCIG
+384 SLMGMSLCIG

-409 FLQNGYS
+409 FLQNGYN
-416 ANEAAEQGRMQIG
+416 AKDAAEQGRMQIG

-462 TIVFATLMSLMV
+462 TIVFATLMSLVV

-488 NGLDEPVG
+488 KGLEEPKG

-501 FDRLERNTIQR
+501 FDKLERNTIQR

-531 IALFLGSLL
+531 AALFICSLL

-578 LLLFDDYLRTV
+578 LLLFDDYLRTI
-589 PEINHHLSYV
+589 PEITHHLSYV
-599 TTLERNGKISI
+599 TTLERNGKIFI
-610 TLCNKNE
+610 TLCNKND

-622 WTIAEDIRAFAR
+622 WNIAEEIRSFAR
-634 RNLGAGASA
+634 KNLGSASA

-678 AEEARKVEKIVK
+678 AEESARVEKILR
-690 ETTGVKDVKNSY
+690 ETNGVKDVKNSY

-717 LEYYGTSLN
+717 LEYYGASLN

-741 GVLANDENNHGKDTE
+741 GVLSNDENNHGKDTE

-768 MDELKSIPV
+768 MEELKSIPI
-777 PARSGSVYLGDIAEI
+777 PARNGSVYLGDLATIE
-792 RETVGPTTIRRLNK
+792 ETVGPTTIRRLNK

-816 TDRPLNEVKL
+816 TDRPLNEVKQEI
-826 DIEQKLKAANL
+826 DQKIKAANL

-936 IQEGISP
+936 IHEGISP

-956 PIFMTAITMVVGM
+956 PIFMTALTMVVGM

>member
-1 MNITRF
+1 MNITKF
-7 SIQRPIGIS
+7 SIQRPVGIS

-21 IAVLG
+21 ITVLG

-70 AISTLEGVK
+70 TISTLEGVK

-94 ELAPGLNP
+94 ELSRDQDP
-102 NLMSVEATKRLNK
+102 NLASVEATKRLNK

-138 VLEIAVTGKQDAAE
+138 VLEIAVTGKQEAAD
-152 LNAMAENFFKEKL
+152 LHAMAENTFKEKL

-170 IADVSVTGGAEKEI
+170 VADVSVTGGAEKEI

-190 DQLNYYSLTLKD
+190 DQLNYYNLTLKD

-212 MVSTGSV
+212 MVSAGSV

-226 SVRLDSQYKSASDIG
+226 SVRLDSQYKSAADIE
-241 RIVISKNGK
+241 RISISKNGRS
-250 TFLLRDVADIQVKN
+250 FLLRDVADVQVKN

-288 SNIVEAADNVLKKL
+288 SNIVDTADNVLKKL
-302 EELRKSYPDYTF
+302 EELRKSFPDYTF
-314 TLVYNQATFIK
+314 TLVYNQATFVK
-325 NSLRNTLQTL
+325 NSLNNTLRTL

-348 FLRGWRSSAA
+348 FLRGWRSASA

-375 SAGFTFNMM
+375 AAGFTFNMM
-384 SLMGMSTCIG
+384 SLMGMATCIG

-409 FLQNGYS
+409 FLQNGYNAS
-416 ANEAAEQGRMQIG
+416 DAAEQGRMQIG

-462 TIVFATLMSLMV
+462 TIVFATLMSLVV

-488 NGLDEPVG
+488 KGLEEPEG

-501 FDRLERNTIQR
+501 FDKLERNTIQR

-531 IALFLGSLL
+531 AALFICSLL

-578 LLLFDDYLRTV
+578 LLIFDDYLRTI
-589 PEINHHLSYV
+589 PEITHHLSYV

-610 TLCNKNE
+610 TLCNKND

-622 WTIAEDIRAFAR
+622 WNIAEDIRAFAR
-634 RNLGAGASA
+634 KNLGSASA

-678 AEEARKVEKIVK
+678 AEESARVEKILR
-690 ETTGVKDVKNSY
+690 ETGGVKDVKNSY

-717 LEYYGTSLN
+717 LEYYGASLN

-741 GVLANDENNHGKDTE
+741 GVLSNDENNHGKDTE

-768 MDELKSIPV
+768 TEELKSIPI
-777 PARSGSVYLGDIAEI
+777 PAKTGSVYLGDLATIE
-792 RETVGPTTIRRLNK
+792 ETVGPTTIRRLNK

-816 TDRPLNEVKL
+816 TDRPLNEVKQEI
-826 DIEQKLKAANL
+826 DQKIKAANL

-936 IQEGISP
+936 IHEGISP

-956 PIFMTAITMVVGM
+956 PIFMTALTMVVGM

>member
-1 MNITRF
+1 MNITKF
-7 SIQRPIGIS
+7 SIRRPIGIS

-21 IAVLG
+21 ITVLG

-70 AISTLEGVK
+70 TISTLEGVK

-94 ELAPGLNP
+94 ELSRDQDP

-138 VLEIAVTGKQDAAE
+138 VLEIAVTGKQEAAD
-152 LNAMAENFFKEKL
+152 LHAMAENTFKEKL

-170 IADVSVTGGAEKEI
+170 VADVSVTGGAEKEI

-190 DQLNYYSLTLKD
+190 DQLNYYNLTLKD

-212 MVSTGSV
+212 MVSAGSV

-226 SVRLDSQYKSASDIG
+226 SVRLDSQYKSAADIE
-241 RIVISKNGK
+241 RISISKNGRS
-250 TFLLRDVADIQVKN
+250 FLLRDVADVQIKN

-288 SNIVEAADNVLKKL
+288 SNIVDTADNVLKKL
-302 EELRKSYPDYTF
+302 EELRKSFPDYTF

-340 TTGLVLYL
+340 TTGLVLYF
-348 FLRGWRSSAA
+348 FLRGWRSSSA

-375 SAGFTFNMM
+375 AAGFTFNMM
-384 SLMGMSTCIG
+384 SLMGMSLCIG

-409 FLQNGYS
+409 FLQNGYN
-416 ANEAAEQGRMQIG
+416 AKDAAEQGRMQIG

-462 TIVFATLMSLMV
+462 TIVFATLMSLVV

-488 NGLDEPVG
+488 KGLEEPEG

-501 FDRLERNTIQR
+501 FDKLERNTIQR

-531 IALFLGSLL
+531 AALFICSLL

-578 LLLFDDYLRTV
+578 LLLFDDYLRTI
-589 PEINHHLSYV
+589 PEITHHLSYV

-610 TLCNKNE
+610 TLCNKND

-622 WTIAEDIRAFAR
+622 WNIAEEIRAFAR
-634 RNLGAGASA
+634 KNLGTASA

-678 AEEARKVEKIVK
+678 AEESAKVEKILK
-690 ETTGVKDVKNSY
+690 ETNGVKDVKNSY
-702 VEGNPELKVVVDRDK
+702 LEGNPELKVVVDRDK
-717 LEYYGTSLN
+717 LEYYGASLN

-741 GVLANDENNHGKDTE
+741 GVLSNDENNHGKDTE

-768 MDELKSIPV
+768 MEELKSIPIPV
-777 PARSGSVYLGDIAEI
+777 RNGSVYLGDLATIE
-792 RETVGPTTIRRLNK
+792 ETVGPTTIRRLNK

-816 TDRPLNEVKL
+816 TDRPLNEVKQE
-826 DIEQKLKAANL
+826 IEQKIKAANL

-936 IQEGISP
+936 IHEGISP
-943 LEAVVE
+943 VEAVVE

-956 PIFMTAITMVVGM
+956 PIFMTALTMVVGM

>member
-1 MNITRF
+1 
-7 SIQRPIGIS
+7 
-16 MIFML
+16 
-21 IAVLG
+21 
-26 LFSYSHIGVE
+26 
-36 LLPDVE
+36 
-42 SPYISCIVEYPGA
+42 
-55 STESVEQQL
+55 
-64 TKPIED
+64 
-70 AISTLEGVK
+70 
-79 EIRSVSMTGR
+79 
-89 CEVFI
+89 
-94 ELAPGLNP
+94 
-102 NLMSVEATKRLNK
+102 
-115 IRSSLPADI
+115 
-124 DEPVVLKRS
+124 
-133 AEEYP
+133 
-138 VLEIAVTGKQDAAE
+138 
-152 LNAMAENFFKEKL
+152 
-165 QQAEG
+165 
-170 IADVSVTGGAEKEI
+170 
-184 AVLVNQ
+184 
-190 DQLNYYSLTLKD
+190 
-202 ITDAIRSENA
+202 
-212 MVSTGSV
+212 
-219 YSENRQV
+219 
-226 SVRLDSQYKSASDIG
+226 
-241 RIVISKNGK
+241 
-250 TFLLRDVADIQVKN
+250 RDVADVQIKN

-288 SNIVEAADNVLKKL
+288 SNIVDTADNVLKKL
-302 EELRKSYPDYTF
+302 EDLRKSFPDYTF

-340 TTGLVLYL
+340 TTGLVLYF
-348 FLRGWRSSAA
+348 FLRGWRSSSA

-375 SAGFTFNMM
+375 AAGFTFNMM
-384 SLMGMSTCIG
+384 SLMGMSLFIG

-409 FLQNGYS
+409 FLQNGYN
-416 ANEAAEQGRMQIG
+416 AKDAAEQGRMQIG

-462 TIVFATLMSLMV
+462 TIVFATLMSLLV
-474 SFTLTPMMASKLYA
+474 SFTLTPMMASKLYEK
-488 NGLDEPVG
+488 GLEEPEG

-501 FDRLERNTIQR
+501 FDKLERNTIQR

-531 IALFLGSLL
+531 AVLFICSLL

-578 LLLFDDYLRTV
+578 LLLFDDYLRTI
-589 PEINHHLSYV
+589 PEITHHLSYV

-610 TLCNKNE
+610 TLCNKND

-622 WTIAEDIRAFAR
+622 WNIAEEIRSFAR
-634 RNLGAGASA
+634 KNIGSASA

-678 AEEARKVEKIVK
+678 AEESARVEKILR
-690 ETTGVKDVKNSY
+690 ETSGVKDVKNSY

-717 LEYYGTSLN
+717 LEYYGASLN

-741 GVLANDENNHGKDTE
+741 GVLSNDENNHGKDTE

-768 MDELKSIPV
+768 MEELKSIPI
-777 PARSGSVYLGDIAEI
+777 PARTGSVYLGDLATIE
-792 RETVGPTTIRRLNK
+792 ETVGPTTIRRLNK

-816 TDRPLNEVKL
+816 TDRPLNEVKQEV
-826 DIEQKLKAANL
+826 DQKIKAANL

-936 IQEGISP
+936 IHEGISP

-956 PIFMTAITMVVGM
+956 PIFMTALTMVVGM

>member
-1 MNITRF
+1 MNITKF

-21 IAVLG
+21 ITVLG

-36 LLPDVE
+36 LLPDVD
-42 SPYISCIVEYPGA
+42 SPYISCVVQYPGA

-89 CEVFI
+89 SEVFI
-94 ELAPGLNP
+94 ELSPELDP

-138 VLEIAVTGKQDAAE
+138 VIEIAVTGKQDAAD
-152 LNAMAENFFKEKL
+152 LHAMAENTFKEKL

-170 IADVSVTGGAEKEI
+170 VADVSVTGGAEKEI

-190 DQLNYYSLTLKD
+190 EKLNYYSLTLKD
-202 ITDAIRSENA
+202 ITDAIRSENT
-212 MVSTGSV
+212 MVSAGSV

-226 SVRLDSQYKSASDIG
+226 SVRLDSQYKTVSDIEQ
-241 RIVISKNGK
+241 ISLTKNGR
-250 TFLLRDVADIQVKN
+250 TFLLRDVADVQVKN

-274 GNDAVS
+274 GSDAVS

-288 SNIVEAADNVLKKL
+288 SNIVDTADNVLKKL

-314 TLVYNQATFIK
+314 TLVYNQATFVK
-325 NSLRNTLQTL
+325 NSLNNTLRTL

-348 FLRGWRSSAA
+348 FLRGWRSASA

-375 SAGFTFNMM
+375 AAGFTFNMM
-384 SLMGMSTCIG
+384 SLMGMATCIG

-409 FLQNGYS
+409 FLQNGYN
-416 ANEAAEQGRMQIG
+416 ARDAAEQGRMQIG

-462 TIVFATLMSLMV
+462 TIVFATLMSLVV

-488 NGLDEPVG
+488 GGLEEPQG

-501 FDRLERNTIQR
+501 FDNLERNTIRR
-512 YEVVLRNCLQH
+512 YEVLLRNCLQH

-531 IALFLGSLL
+531 IALFLCSLL

-578 LLLFDDYLRTV
+578 LLLFDDYLRTI
-589 PEINHHLSYV
+589 PEIKHHMSYV

-610 TLCNKNE
+610 TLYSKNE

-634 RNLGAGASA
+634 NNLGSA
-643 RVNVIQSS
+643 RTRVNVIQSS

-678 AEEARKVEKIVK
+678 AEESAKVEKILR
-690 ETTGVKDVKNSY
+690 ETNGVKDVKNSY

-717 LEYYGTSLN
+717 LEYYGVSLS

-741 GVLANDENNHGKDTE
+741 GVLSNDENNHGKDTD
-756 INVRFAGGEGFQ
+756 INVRFAGGEGYQ
-768 MDELKSIPV
+768 MDELKSIPI
-777 PARSGSVYLGDIAEI
+777 PAKTGSVYLGDIAEI
-792 RETVGPTTIRRLNK
+792 KETVGPTTIRRLNK
-806 ERFINVQGNL
+806 ERFINVQANL
-816 TDRPLNEVKL
+816 TDRPLNEVKQ
-826 DIEQKLKAANL
+826 DVEQKIKAASL

-847 ATMNASFKEMIMALS
+847 ATMNASFKEMIMALT

-896 IFFLLFTNNTINLY
+896 IFFLLFTSNTINLY

-936 IQEGISP
+936 IHEGISP